1 MSEARAGGK
10 GWGASQSPVR
20 GHREQHAGILDA
32 LAVNAAMPNLVTF
45 VNAYGS
51 FSFRA

>member
-1 MSEARAGGK
+1 MSEARSGGK
-10 GWGASQSPVR
+10 AWGASQSSAR
-20 GHREQHAGILDA
+20 DHREQHPGILDA